1 MKMENQE
8 NKKSFLRGLKDG
20 LARTRSVFKKRIDT
34 VVSGGKNKAEIAEGL
49 EEALIAADL
58 GIETSIDIVE
68 KIQRKLTSSSLANK
82 EEVENALKELI
93 VEELRKCQG
102 NLEFSTSPF
111 VIMAIGINGVG
122 KTTTIGKLSQNF
134 TDRRKKV
141 LLAGADTFRAAA
153 IEQLE
158 IWGERT
164 GTDVIKQARGTD
176 PGAVAFDA
184 VRAAKAREA
193 DILIVD
199 TAGRLHTKTNLM
211 DELKKVKKVLGKEME
226 GAPHEILLVLDATT
240 GQNALVQARMFH
252 EAIDVTGLALVKLD
266 GTAKGGIIIAIARE
280 LKIPIRYIG
289 LGEGVKDL
297 RNFDPKEFV
306 EALF

>member
-1 MKMENQE
+1 MENQE
-8 NKKSFLRGLKDG
+8 NKKSFFKGLKDG
-20 LARTRSVFKKRIDT
+20 LARTRSVFKKRIDD
-34 VVSGGKNKAEIAEGL
+34 VVSRGKNKAEIAEGL

-93 VEELRKCQG
+93 VEELKKCQG
-102 NLEFSTSPF
+102 ALEFNTSPF
-111 VIMAIGINGVG
+111 VIMAIGVNGVG
-122 KTTTIGKLSQNF
+122 KTTTIGKLSKKF
-134 TDRRKKV
+134 TDVRKKV

-164 GTDVIKQARGTD
+164 GVDVIKQARGTD

-184 VRAAKAREA
+184 VRAAKARET

-211 DELKKVKKVLGKEME
+211 DELKKVKKVLGNEME
-226 GAPHEILLVLDATT
+226 GAPHEVLLVLDATT

-252 EAIDVTGLALVKLD
+252 EAIGVTGIALVKLD

-289 LGEGVKDL
+289 LGEGARDL
-297 RNFDPKEFV
+297 RNFDPEEFA

>member
-1 MKMENQE
+1 MDNQE
-8 NKKSFLRGLKDG
+8 NKKSFLKGLKDG
-20 LARTRSVFKKRIDT
+20 LARTRSVFKKRIDD
-34 VVSGGKNKAEIAEGL
+34 VVSRGTNKAEIAEGL

-68 KIQRKLTSSSLANK
+68 KIQRKLTGSSLANK
-82 EEVENALKELI
+82 DEVENALKELI

-102 NLEFSTSPF
+102 NLEFNTSPF

-158 IWGERT
+158 VWGERT
-164 GTDVIKQARGTD
+164 GTDVIKQGRGTD

-184 VRAAKAREA
+184 VRAAKARET

-211 DELKKVKKVLGKEME
+211 DELKKVKKVLGNEME
-226 GAPHEILLVLDATT
+226 GAPHEVLLVLDATT
-240 GQNALVQARMFH
+240 GQNALIQARMFH
-252 EAIDVTGLALVKLD
+252 EAIGVTGLALVKLD
-266 GTAKGGIIIAIARE
+266 GTAKGGIIVAIARE

-289 LGEGVKDL
+289 LGEGARDL
-297 RNFDPKEFV
+297 RNFDPEEFV

>member
-1 MKMENQE
+1 MDNQE
-8 NKKSFLRGLKDG
+8 NKKSFLKGLKDG
-20 LARTRSVFKKRIDT
+20 LARTRSVFKKSVDD
-34 VVSGGKNKAEIAEGL
+34 VVSRGKNKAEIAEGL
-49 EEALIAADL
+49 EEALITADL
-58 GIETSIDIVE
+58 GVETSIDIVE

-102 NLEFSTSPF
+102 NLELNTSPF

-122 KTTTIGKLSQNF
+122 KTTTIGKLSRNF

-158 IWGERT
+158 VWGERT

-184 VRAAKAREA
+184 VKAAKTRKV
-193 DILIVD
+193 DVLIVD

-211 DELKKVKKVLGKEME
+211 DELKKVKKVLGNEME
-226 GAPHEILLVLDATT
+226 GAPHEVLLVLDATT
-240 GQNALVQARMFH
+240 GQNALIQARMFH
-252 EAIDVTGLALVKLD
+252 EAIGVTGLALVKLD
-266 GTAKGGIIIAIARE
+266 GTAKGGIIVAIARE

-289 LGEGVKDL
+289 LGEGARDL
-297 RNFDPKEFV
+297 RNFDPEEFV

>member
-1 MKMENQE
+1 MENQE
-8 NKKSFLRGLKDG
+8 NKKSFLKGLKDG
-20 LARTRSVFKKRIDT
+20 LARTRSVFKKRIDD
-34 VVSGGKNKAEIAEGL
+34 VVSRGKNKAEIVEGL

-58 GIETSIDIVE
+58 GIETAIDIVE
-68 KIQRKLTSSSLANK
+68 KIQRKLTGSSLANK

-102 NLEFSTSPF
+102 NLEFNTSPF

-164 GTDVIKQARGTD
+164 GADIIKQVRGAD

-184 VRAAKAREA
+184 VRAAKSRQV

-211 DELKKVKKVLGKEME
+211 DELKKVKKVLGNEME
-226 GAPHEILLVLDATT
+226 GAPHEVLLVLDATT
-240 GQNALVQARMFH
+240 GQNALIQARMFH
-252 EAIDVTGLALVKLD
+252 EAIGVTGLALVKLD
-266 GTAKGGIIIAIARE
+266 GTAKGGIIVAIARE

-289 LGEGVKDL
+289 LGEGMRDL
-297 RNFDPKEFV
+297 RNFDPEEFV
-306 EALF
+306 DALF